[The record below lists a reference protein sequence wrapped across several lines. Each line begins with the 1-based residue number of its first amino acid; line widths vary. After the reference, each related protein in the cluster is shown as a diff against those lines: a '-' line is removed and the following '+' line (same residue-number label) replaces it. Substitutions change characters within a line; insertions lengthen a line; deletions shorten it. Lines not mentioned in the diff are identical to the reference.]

1 MLVTL
6 LTKIMT
12 SYPLIQNTVILRRLG
27 VAILADIADIIK
39 IITRFIKHPFKD
51 SRKLKEL
58 ESMY

>member
-1 MLVTL
+1 MLGTL

-27 VAILADIADIIK
+27 VAILADIIK
-39 IITRFIKHPFKD
+39 IITRFIKQPFKD

>member
-39 IITRFIKHPFKD
+39 IITRFIKQPFED